1 MRILLF
7 ALLVPSVAIKLSTPA
22 CSQSKRCNKCEG
34 ACNSANDCAAGLSCF
49 VRTLSTE
56 LVPGCEP
63 GGSYD
68 VPTTNY
74 CYEPCP
80 SGTNPT
86 AGCTGQ
92 LSSVLANG
100 SPSCGISDG
109 SLDIWVN
116 TAIASN
122 ELYDITSADMT
133 IAGDLRVNGV
143 ITSTSTIQANARTAT
158 LAATAT
164 KLKTKYSIGGVAFD
178 GTHSISLPGVNQ
190 YGTMGTSG
198 IAAKATKLQ
207 HKHTIGG
214 VAFDGSH
221 RIDLPGVNIAGNQ
234 GTSGTARYATQAHG
248 LRPRILHAGGAPTS
262 SGIAPKDLPSNTV
275 QVAFTNWAYNTWNEG
290 YADSIL
296 LNTYYDSS
304 GQNVNILKVRKN
316 GIAMKVEQGGFNS
329 WSRMASWKNVYMTS
343 GSDERLKI
351 NVKTI
356 EDPLTKI
363 TKLRGVNFEWREKYV
378 THESNKTS
386 KMVYNDAYDEGLQ
399 MGFIAQEVEKVIPE
413 VIERGHL
420 GYEGLDDVLAL
431 DYSKITALLVEGVK
445 ELNDKVQA
453 QEGMIATLSSVIEE
467 MAVRLA
473 ALEAK

>member
-7 ALLVPSVAIKLSTPA
+7 ALLVPSVAIQLSTPG
-22 CSQSKRCNKCEG
+22 CSQSQRCNKCKG
-34 ACNSANDCAAGLSCF
+34 SCSRDSDCAVGLKCF

-63 GGSYD
+63 GGSGD

-80 SGTNPT
+80 VGLKPT

-92 LSSVLANG
+92 LSSVLANAH
-100 SPSCGISDG
+100 SSCGITDG

-116 TAIASN
+116 TAVATN
-122 ELYDITSADMT
+122 ELYDMTSADMAIT
-133 IAGDLRVNGV
+133 GDLTVSGV
-143 ITSTSTIQANARTAT
+143 ITSTNTIAANARTAT
-158 LAATAT
+158 TAYKLQHKYSIGGVAFDGTHSINLRGVNIAGNQATSGNAATAT

-178 GTHSISLPGVNQ
+178 GTHSINL
-190 YGTMGTSG
+190 
-198 IAAKATKLQ
+198 
-207 HKHTIGG
+207 
-214 VAFDGSH
+214 
-221 RIDLPGVNIAGNQ
+221 RGVNIAGNQ

-248 LRPRILHAGGAPTS
+248 LRARILHGGGAPTNY
-262 SGIAPKDLPSNTV
+262 GIAPKDLPSNTV
-275 QVAFTNWAYNTWNEG
+275 QVAFTNWAYNTWNQG

-316 GIAMKVEQGGFNS
+316 GIGMKVEQGGFNS
-329 WSRMASWKNVYMTS
+329 GSRMASWKNVYMTS